1 MTDAVVVGSGPN
13 GLAAALTLARAGLR
27 VEVFEAHE
35 RIGGGLRTEALFDS
49 EVLHDICAAVHPM
62 APVSPFMRSLDLE
75 GHGVPLLHSPAAY
88 AHPLKGRP
96 AALAWRDLDATCA
109 ELGADGR
116 RWRRLMLPLMERSAD
131 VVELMLST
139 QRTPPNPRALAV
151 LAPRL
156 PAQAL
161 RAGGGLR
168 TEAARALLTGVAAHG
183 IGRLPSPTA
192 AAVALLLGH
201 LAHTTGWP
209 VPKGGSQAVAA
220 VMAAHIERLGGRIH
234 TGVRVDSL
242 HDLPA
247 RRLTLLD
254 VSPRELA
261 RIAPLPSDYLR
272 ALSRYRYGP
281 GAAKADF
288 LVEGQIPWSDPRLS
302 RAATIHLGGTHGTAP
317 QLARAETAT
326 ARGLRTGH
334 PYIIVVD
341 PAAADPARAVR
352 GRRPVW
358 AYAHVPHGDTRDP
371 LPAIRTALET
381 HAPGFTDTVLAERGV
396 TAARLGAY
404 NANYVGGDI
413 ASGAMSLW
421 QTLARPVPRWNPYR
435 TPLPGTFL
443 CSSATPPGPS
453 VHGMC
458 GYHAARAALREWPE
472 AGPTAPVR
480 PDQRTRMLEG

>member
-35 RIGGGLRTEALFDS
+35 RLGGGLRTEALFDS
-49 EVLHDICAAVHPM
+49 DVVHDICAAVHPM
-62 APVSPFMRSLDLE
+62 APASPFMRSLELDF
-75 GHGVPLLHSPAAY
+75 HGVELLHSPAAY
-88 AHPLKGRP
+88 AHAFTDRP
-96 AALAWRDLDATCA
+96 AALAWRDLDTTCA
-109 ELGADGR
+109 GLGADGP
-116 RWRRLMLPLMERSAD
+116 RWRRLMLPLMEHSAD
-131 VVELMLST
+131 VVEFMLST
-139 QRTPPNPRALAV
+139 QRALPPPRAVALLA
-151 LAPRL
+151 ARL

-168 TEAARALLTGVAAHG
+168 TQEARALLTGVAAHG
-183 IGRLPSPTA
+183 IGRLPSPAT

-209 VPKGGSQAVAA
+209 VARGGSGTVAA
-220 VMAAHIERLGGRIH
+220 AMARQIERLGGRIH
-234 TGVRVDSL
+234 TGARVDDL
-242 HDLPA
+242 RDLPA

-261 RIAPLPSDYLR
+261 RIAALPPGYLR

-288 LVEGQIPWSDPRLS
+288 LVEGPIPWADPRLG
-302 RAATIHLGGTHGTAP
+302 RAATVHLGGAHGTAA
-317 QLARAETAT
+317 QLARAETLT
-326 ARGLRTGH
+326 ARGARVAH
-334 PYIIVVD
+334 PFMIVVD
-341 PAAADPARAVR
+341 PAAADPGRAVR

-358 AYAHVPHGDTRDP
+358 AYAHVPNGDTTDP
-371 LPAIRTALET
+371 LPMIRTALER

-396 TAARLGAY
+396 SAARLGAY

-413 ASGAMSLW
+413 GSGAMTLW

-435 TPLPGTFL
+435 TPLPGTWL

-458 GYHAARAALREWPE
+458 GYHAARSALASLPE
-472 AGPTAPVR
+472 RRRDGRAPGR
-480 PDQRTRMLEG
+480 